1 MKSVQCSP
9 LLPGQPKRLLLYPE
23 VLWQPME
30 VSSGTDLTH
39 SMSGLLVLPCAP
51 SEGAGNS
58 VLSHPSSSPCPMLPH
73 PECFSLTWGPHHIME
88 LVLTSGQ
95 HSCGAKSV
103 LVLTW
108 HKVLCASTCVWH
120 AALGRLIVL
129 KSSGLGSASV
139 ETEESAESS
148 VYIHTAF
155 DSLAQNMKQKK
166 NRDSGWPGTKT
177 KKSGLSPGKCKH
189 LDLIF
194 CLLHYMSIMPQSL
207 DVLCF
212 LILSFACH

>member
-1 MKSVQCSP
+1 M
-9 LLPGQPKRLLLYPE
+9 
-23 VLWQPME
+23 
-30 VSSGTDLTH
+30 
-39 SMSGLLVLPCAP
+39 
-51 SEGAGNS
+51 
-58 VLSHPSSSPCPMLPH
+58 
-73 PECFSLTWGPHHIME
+73 
-88 LVLTSGQ
+88 
-95 HSCGAKSV
+95 
-103 LVLTW
+103 
-108 HKVLCASTCVWH
+108 
-120 AALGRLIVL
+120 L
-129 KSSGLGSASV
+129 KSSGLGSESV

-166 NRDSGWPGTKT
+166 NTDSGWPGTRT
-177 KKSGLSPGKCKH
+177 KKSGLSPGKCNH